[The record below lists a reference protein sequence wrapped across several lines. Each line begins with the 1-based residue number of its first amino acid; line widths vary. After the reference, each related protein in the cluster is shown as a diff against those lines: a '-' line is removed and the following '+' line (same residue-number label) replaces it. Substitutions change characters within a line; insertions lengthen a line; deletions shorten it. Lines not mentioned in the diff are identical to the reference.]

1 MKHNDTPET
10 DVIDLDDDVIA
21 ELPHDDPN
29 RVADDRHD
37 VPDGDQLGAFAPD
50 DNEEV

>member
-1 MKHNDTPET
+1 MKDNGTPAT
-10 DVIDLDDDVIA
+10 DVIELDDDAIA

-29 RVADDRHD
+29 RVADDSHD
-37 VPDGDQLGAFAPD
+37 VADQLGDFAPD